1 MVLQLIK
8 KLYFQLNRSQK
19 RLILFFLDIL
29 VLFLGLFLA
38 FFLRLELFLAINDFI
53 LHWRLALFL
62 VFVQVFCLYL
72 FRIYNFILYY
82 SLNIVITKICQ
93 ALSCALPVVFVSAI
107 FYRVFFSINFPRLII
122 VFDYLV
128 ALFLLC
134 GFRFFIFSLVNLAK
148 QVSNNKKKQS
158 NTIIFGAGEMGGKL
172 LQVIS
177 NQENVVAFIDDHQN
191 LKGQNLAGIKI
202 YTPSEFKKLNSKYKI
217 DNLIIAVPSINKTR
231 LMSLFDDLK
240 PYSVSIKIVSS
251 LYSSLEPQNLKIRNL
266 SIEDLIGREEVFPMQ
281 ELLEKGVQNKVIA
294 LMARNS
300 SSLKKKA
307 RNNPKKRTRISKKK
321 RISLF

>member
-1 MVLQLIK
+1 MANDFSLHQR
-8 KLYFQLNRSQK
+8 LNR
-19 RLILFFLDIL
+19 L
-29 VLFLGLFLA
+29 VL
-38 FFLRLELFLAINDFI
+38 
-53 LHWRLALFL
+53 L
-62 VFVQVFCLYL
+62 VFYNSLKGLGVKTNYFTFV
-72 FRIYNFILYY
+72 YNFILYY
-82 SLNIVITKICQ
+82 SLNIVIRKICQ
-93 ALSCALPVVFVSAI
+93 ASSCALPVVFVSAI

-231 LMSLFDDLK
+231 LMSLFDGFENALLLVSKKFLDIERAVTKGITK
-240 PYSVSIKIVSS
+240 P
-251 LYSSLEPQNLKIRNL
+251 N
-266 SIEDLIGREEVFPMQ
+266 IG
-281 ELLEKGVQNKVIA
+281 K
-294 LMARNS
+294 RNS
-300 SSLKKKA
+300 NEVIDK
-307 RNNPKKRTRISKKK
+307 RNDNILTHK
-321 RISLF
+321 F

>member
-1 MVLQLIK
+1 
-8 KLYFQLNRSQK
+8 
-19 RLILFFLDIL
+19 
-29 VLFLGLFLA
+29 
-38 FFLRLELFLAINDFI
+38 
-53 LHWRLALFL
+53 
-62 VFVQVFCLYL
+62 
-72 FRIYNFILYY
+72 
-82 SLNIVITKICQ
+82 
-93 ALSCALPVVFVSAI
+93 
-107 FYRVFFSINFPRLII
+107 
-122 VFDYLV
+122 
-128 ALFLLC
+128 
-134 GFRFFIFSLVNLAK
+134 
-148 QVSNNKKKQS
+148 
-158 NTIIFGAGEMGGKL
+158 MGGKL

-281 ELLEKGVQNKVIA
+281 EL
-294 LMARNS
+294 
-300 SSLKKKA
+300 
-307 RNNPKKRTRISKKK
+307 
-321 RISLF
+321 

>member
-1 MVLQLIK
+1 M
-8 KLYFQLNRSQK
+8 
-19 RLILFFLDIL
+19 
-29 VLFLGLFLA
+29 
-38 FFLRLELFLAINDFI
+38 
-53 LHWRLALFL
+53 
-62 VFVQVFCLYL
+62 
-72 FRIYNFILYY
+72 
-82 SLNIVITKICQ
+82 
-93 ALSCALPVVFVSAI
+93 
-107 FYRVFFSINFPRLII
+107 
-122 VFDYLV
+122 
-128 ALFLLC
+128 
-134 GFRFFIFSLVNLAK
+134 VNLAK

-251 LYSSLEPQNLKIRNL
+251 LYSSLVQKIRNL

-281 ELLEKGVQNKVIA
+281 ELLEKGVG
-294 LMARNS
+294 
-300 SSLKKKA
+300 
-307 RNNPKKRTRISKKK
+307 
-321 RISLF
+321 F